1 MKKILVVDDL
11 EAVRQLVAR
20 TLVEAKYQVLMASDA
35 LGAIKVA
42 RDQRPDLII
51 MDITMPGDIDG
62 LGATRIL
69 KNDPYTSH
77 CAIVIM
83 SGADLNEGSRNCIEA
98 GADSYLSKPF
108 SLLGLIQKVEELLE
122 NGTAYSA

>member
-11 EAVRQLVAR
+11 EAIRQLVAT
-20 TLVEAKYQVLMASDA
+20 TLVGAKYHVLMASD
-35 LGAIKVA
+35 GVDAIKVA

-51 MDITMPGDIDG
+51 MDISMPGDIDG
-62 LGATRIL
+62 LEATRIL
-69 KNDPYTSH
+69 KNDPDTSH

-83 SGADLNEGSRNCIEA
+83 SGADLREGSRNCVEA

-108 SLLGLIQKVEELLE
+108 SLLGLIQKVEELLH
-122 NGTAYSA
+122 NGAAYSA